1 MWGSPRPGAAPYPTR
16 PMTPPAAK
24 ARLSSYLERRTVLVV
39 SVVTL
44 AAYLPLLLTPE
55 FYRLSLGEV
64 ALTLGLGILYL
75 ALATI
80 GFGWY
85 DRQPTPGRV
94 LLYFGSQTL
103 LVTAILYQGIDY
115 GGALWLLLLPVAAQ
129 SVGRASW
136 VTILICLALLAGL
149 MLVFWLDDFPPAA
162 ITQYLLGIGAAMV
175 FTLVF
180 TGVAV
185 REQSSREEAGRL
197 AVELGEANQKL
208 REYAVRAEDLATMEE
223 RNRLAREIHDSLGHY
238 LTVINV
244 QLGAAQA
251 VLDQDPERAKL
262 AMSRAQ
268 RLTQEGL
275 DAVRQSV
282 AALREAP
289 LSNRSLVEAVRGLL
303 DEVRTG
309 GVVTQMAVLGRPR
322 PAGAKEELTLFR
334 AAQEGLTNVRKHA
347 RASRV
352 TLTLDYETPG
362 RVVLTVQDNGIGA
375 AQVDGGFGLLGL
387 RERVQL
393 LGGDIHIDT
402 APGRGLSLS
411 VAVPG

>member
-1 MWGSPRPGAAPYPTR
+1 MWGRPRPGEAPCPTR

-24 ARLSSYLERRTVLVV
+24 AHLSAYLDRGTVLVV
-39 SVVTL
+39 TVVTL
-44 AAYLPLLLTPE
+44 AAYLPLLFTPE
-55 FYRLSLGEV
+55 FYQLSLGEV
-64 ALTLGLGILYL
+64 ALTVGLGLLYL
-75 ALATI
+75 ALSTI

-85 DRQPTPGRV
+85 NRQPTPGRV
-94 LLYFGSQTL
+94 LLYFGCQTL
-103 LVTAILYQGIDY
+103 LVTVILYHGIDN

-129 SVGRASW
+129 SVGRAYW
-136 VTILICLALLAGL
+136 VTALICLALLAGL
-149 MLVFWLDDFPPAA
+149 MLVFWLEAFPPAA
-162 ITQYLLGIGAAMV
+162 ISQYLLGIGAALV

-185 REQSSREEAGRL
+185 REQASREEAGRL
-197 AVELGEANQKL
+197 AIELGEANQKL
-208 REYAVRAEDLATMEE
+208 REYAIRVVDLATMEE

-244 QLGAAQA
+244 QLEAAQA
-251 VLDQDPERAKL
+251 VLDQDPARARL

-289 LSNRSLVEAVRGLL
+289 LSNRSLVEAVRSLL

-309 GVVTQMAVLGRPR
+309 GVVTQMVVLGRPR
-322 PAGAKEELTLFR
+322 PAGTKEELTLFR
-334 AAQEGLTNVRKHA
+334 VAQEGLTNVRKHA

>member
-1 MWGSPRPGAAPYPTR
+1 MRGSPRPGAAPYPTH
-16 PMTPPAAK
+16 PMTPPAGA
-24 ARLSSYLERRTVLVV
+24 ASPSSYLERRTALVV

-44 AAYLPLLLTPE
+44 AAYLPLLFTPE
-55 FYRLSLGEV
+55 FYRLSLGQMV
-64 ALTLGLGILYL
+64 LIVGLGLLYL
-75 ALATI
+75 ALATF

-103 LVTAILYQGIDY
+103 LVTLILYQGLDY

-129 SVGRASW
+129 SVGRPYW
-136 VTILICLALLAGL
+136 VTAFICLALFAGL
-149 MLVFWLDDFPPAA
+149 MLVFWLDGYPPEA

-185 REQSSREEAGRL
+185 REQSIREEAGRL
-197 AVELGEANQKL
+197 AVELREANQKL
-208 REYAVRAEDLATMEE
+208 REYAVRVEDLATMEE

-251 VLDQDPERAKL
+251 VLDQDPERARL
-262 AMSRAQ
+262 AVSQAQ

-303 DEVRTG
+303 DEVRTS
-309 GVVTQMAVLGRPR
+309 GVVTQMVVHGQPR
-322 PAGAKEELTLFR
+322 PAGPKEELTLFR

-347 RASRV
+347 RASQV

-362 RVVLTVQDNGIGA
+362 RVVVTVQDNGIGA
-375 AQVDGGFGLLGL
+375 AQAEGGFGLLGL

-393 LGGDIHIDT
+393 LGGDIYIDT
-402 APGRGLSLS
+402 APGRGLFLS